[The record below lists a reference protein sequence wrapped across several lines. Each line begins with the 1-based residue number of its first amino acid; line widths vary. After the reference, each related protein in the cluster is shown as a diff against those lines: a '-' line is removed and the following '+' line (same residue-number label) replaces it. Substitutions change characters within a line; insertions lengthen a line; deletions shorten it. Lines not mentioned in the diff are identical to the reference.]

1 MIITI
6 GGPPG
11 SGKTTVA
18 RMLSKELGKEVVV
31 IGEIFRS
38 LAKER
43 GYTLVEFGEIA
54 SKDHNIDMEIDKKT
68 VEIAKN
74 GDFILE
80 GRLAGIMLQ
89 KSEIPSFKVW
99 LDADIDTRAGRIVKR
114 EGGNL
119 EEIKNRILEREQC
132 EKKRYKDIYEVNLDD
147 KNIYDLVIETSNIS
161 AEEVVKLILDEL
173 KV

>member
-18 RMLSKELGKEVVV
+18 RLLSEKLQLDLVV

-38 LAKER
+38 LAKEK
-43 GYTLVEFGEIA
+43 GYTLAEFGEMA
-54 SKDHNIDMEIDKKT
+54 LEDHSIDIELDKRT
-68 VEIAKN
+68 IERAQM
-74 GDFILE
+74 GDLILE

-89 KSEIPSFKVW
+89 KNNIPACKIW
-99 LDADIDTRAGRIVKR
+99 IDANLNERAKRITER
-114 EGGNL
+114 DGGEL
-119 EEIKNRILEREQC
+119 ENVISRIKEREKC
-132 EKKRYKDIYEVNLDD
+132 EIERYELIYGVNLSDR
-147 KNIYDLVIETSNIS
+147 NIYDLIIDTSDITP
-161 AEEVVKLILDEL
+161 EEVVKTILKML

>member
-18 RMLSKELGKEVVV
+18 RMLSKELGKEIVV

-43 GYTLVEFGEIA
+43 GYTLAEFGEIA

-68 VEIAKN
+68 IEIAKK

-80 GRLAGIMLQ
+80 GRLAGVMLQ
-89 KSEIPSFKVW
+89 KNEIPSFKVW
-99 LDADIDTRAGRIVKR
+99 LDADIDTRAGRIAKR
-114 EGGNL
+114 EDGNL

-132 EKKRYKDIYEVNLDD
+132 EKKRYEEIYGITLQD
-147 KNIYDLVIETSNIS
+147 KEIYDLVIETSNIS

>member
-18 RMLSKELGKEVVV
+18 RMLSKELGKEIVV

-43 GYTLVEFGEIA
+43 GYTLAEFGETA

-80 GRLAGIMLQ
+80 GRLAGVMLH
-89 KSEIPSFKVW
+89 ENNIPSFKVW
-99 LDADIDTRAGRIVKR
+99 LDADIDTRAGRIAKR
-114 EGGNL
+114 EGGNQ
-119 EEIKNRILEREQC
+119 EEIKNRILERELC
-132 EKKRYKDIYEVNLDD
+132 EKKRYEDIYEVNLDD

>member
-1 MIITI
+1 MMITI

-18 RMLSKELGKEVVV
+18 KLLSKELGKEIVV

-43 GYTLVEFGEIA
+43 GYTLAEFGEIA
-54 SKDHNIDMEIDKKT
+54 SKDHSIDQEIDKRT
-68 VEIAKN
+68 LEMAKK

-89 KSEIPSFKVW
+89 KNDIPSFKVW
-99 LDADIDTRAGRIVKR
+99 LDADVHIRAQRIANREGGDVNDIVKR
-114 EGGNL
+114 
-119 EEIKNRILEREQC
+119 ILDREQC
-132 EKKRYKDIYEVNLDD
+132 EKIRYENIYGINLDEKD
-147 KNIYDLVIETSNIS
+147 IYDLVINTSNIS
-161 AEEVVKLILDEL
+161 AEEVMKIILNDL

>member
-18 RMLSKELGKEVVV
+18 KLLSDILGKDVVV

-43 GYTLVEFGEIA
+43 GYTLAEFGEIA
-54 SKDHNIDMEIDKKT
+54 TKDHSIDLEIDKRT
-68 VEIAKN
+68 VEIAKK
-74 GDFILE
+74 GGLILE
-80 GRLAGIMLQ
+80 GRLAGVMLQ
-89 KSEIPSFKVW
+89 KNDIPSFKVW
-99 LDADIDTRAGRIVKR
+99 LDADIETRAERIAKRNGGDIKEVVKR
-114 EGGNL
+114 
-119 EEIKNRILEREQC
+119 IQEREEC
-132 EKKRYKDIYEVNLDD
+132 EKKRYEDIYGITLDNMD
-147 KNIYDLVIETSNIS
+147 IYDLVIDTSDIS
-161 AEEVVKLILDEL
+161 AEEVVNIILDML